1 VSSGSFYA
9 LALREVEGQRQQSFQ
24 EKQNARFEKGT
35 QSEIGAYFDVVASDD
50 DDDDDDDDEAL
61 LGVENIIYFLCL
73 TEN

>member
-35 QSEIGAYFDVVASDD
+35 QSEIGAYFDVVVSDD
-50 DDDDDDDDEAL
+50 DDDDD
-61 LGVENIIYFLCL
+61 
-73 TEN
+73 